1 MWEGAMGHVTV
12 TVNGR
17 KYRMSCRDGA
27 EQRVTELAALIES
40 LVEEVKGGYRHVQED
55 RLFLMAA
62 LMLADQLTEA
72 REELHQTLTQICALR
87 SFQTADSNVSY
98 IPSRDVARIVDASSK
113 RLQAL
118 ESKFAAAS

>member
-1 MWEGAMGHVTV
+1 MAHVTV

-17 KYRMSCRDGA
+17 KYRMSCGDGA
-27 EQRVTELAALIES
+27 EQRVTELTAFVDSMVQEI
-40 LVEEVKGGYRHVQED
+40 KCGYRHVQED

-62 LMLADQLTEA
+62 IMIADQLGDV
-72 REELHQTLTQICALR
+72 REELHQTLTQICNLR

-118 ESKFAAAS
+118 ESKFAATG